1 VSDWWRVYQRVA
13 EDEKG
18 RRECTKL
25 EAAATAIRPLL
36 LHGVLTDLFG
46 LPGADVSNL
55 TVLTVVP
62 ALSGDGV
69 SHGLTQLMRSGHG
82 ERLKTRKV
90 GGAGR
95 TTGERH
101 HGVKNILSNCVV
113 ISAEHLA

>member
-113 ISAEHLA
+113 ISAKHLA